1 MVLTEIPISEAISGI
16 VTLGFFLIISL
27 IFTLVF
33 TLVFT
38 LISSFSVP
46 FPGELVD

>member
-1 MVLTEIPISEAISGI
+1 MVLTETPISEAISGI
-16 VTLGFFLIISL
+16 VTFGFTLIISL
-27 IFTLVF
+27 IF